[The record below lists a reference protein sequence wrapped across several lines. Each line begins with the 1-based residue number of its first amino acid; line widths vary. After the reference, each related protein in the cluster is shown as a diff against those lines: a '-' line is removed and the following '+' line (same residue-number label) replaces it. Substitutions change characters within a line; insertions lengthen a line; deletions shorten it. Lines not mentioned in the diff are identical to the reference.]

1 MIGDLLI
8 QTIISPIFLDNWL
21 SLNVLEI
28 HNVNRRNKIEYA
40 LAMFL
45 LAFCNMFLAICP
57 LHITF

>member
-1 MIGDLLI
+1 MI
-8 QTIISPIFLDNWL
+8 QTIISLLFLDNWL

-28 HNVNRRNKIEYA
+28 HNVNRRNKIEYT